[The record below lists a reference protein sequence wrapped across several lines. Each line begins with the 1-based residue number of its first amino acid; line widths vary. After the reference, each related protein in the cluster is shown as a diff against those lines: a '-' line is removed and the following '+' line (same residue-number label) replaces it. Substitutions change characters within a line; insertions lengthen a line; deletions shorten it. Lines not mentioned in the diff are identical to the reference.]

1 MHDRAFFP
9 AVVCWEPIETLCGSQ
24 SLKGIKTVQ
33 YIPTKVASIAV
44 AVAAFCAATPAMA
57 DVVTFEWDPTGALP
71 ALSTPGSAFT
81 ADNIET
87 TNYLYAVQ
95 PPGGV
100 GAFPEFFTLRVQQF
114 DHGGAVVSTPGL
126 NGTAGATGSYGLYFN
141 IAADF
146 ERIAGVNT
154 FHSLDIALMADP
166 GNNDGASSST
176 PSGLSFANTGA
187 TGAAD
192 DFALATGS
200 LLSAQL
206 QMDADGTRHAH
217 FVETFQSA
225 PGEADFFS
233 TPLSQFLMIE
243 EFLTTPLSTFST
255 SPGPGGSTI
264 QMVNGGDGA
273 IDLRVP
279 EPASLM
285 LMGTGLLGLLGLR
298 GRFGKKV

>member
-1 MHDRAFFP
+1 MGVAAF
-9 AVVCWEPIETLCGSQ
+9 E
-24 SLKGIKTVQ
+24 GIKTMH
-33 YIPTKVASIAV
+33 YIPTRAASIAV
-44 AVAAFCAATPAMA
+44 AVAALCAAAPAMA
-57 DVVTFEWDPTGALP
+57 DVVTFKWDPTGAVP
-71 ALSTPGSAFT
+71 ALSGPGSAFT

-87 TNYLYAVQ
+87 KNYLYAVQ

-100 GAFPEFFTLRVQQF
+100 GPFPELFTLRVQKF
-114 DHGGAVVSTPGL
+114 DSGGVVVSTPGL
-126 NGTAGATGSYGLYFN
+126 NASAGAPGSYGLYFN
-141 IAADF
+141 IMANF

-200 LLSAQL
+200 LVAAQL

-217 FVETFQSA
+217 FVETFQSV
-225 PGEADFFS
+225 PGEAGFFS
-233 TPLSQFLMIE
+233 TPLSQFGVIE
-243 EFLTTPLSTFST
+243 EFLTTPASTFST

-285 LMGTGLLGLLGLR
+285 LLTTGLAAFALVR
-298 GRFGKKV
+298 RRRQV

>member
-1 MHDRAFFP
+1 MNRAMTAAAAIA
-9 AVVCWEPIETLCGSQ
+9 AVL
-24 SLKGIKTVQ
+24 
-33 YIPTKVASIAV
+33 
-44 AVAAFCAATPAMA
+44 AANSRTPANA
-57 DVVTFEWDPTGALP
+57 NGVPFTWDPAGAAPPLAGP
-71 ALSTPGSAFT
+71 EKAFK

-87 TNYLYAVQ
+87 KNYLYAVQ

-100 GAFPEFFTLRVQQF
+100 GAFPELFTLRVQQF
-114 DHGGAVVSTPGL
+114 DHGGAAVSTPGL
-126 NGTAGATGSYGLYFN
+126 NGTPGAAGSYGLYFN
-141 IAADF
+141 IMANF

-187 TGAAD
+187 SGAAD
-192 DFALATGS
+192 DFVLATGS

-206 QMDADGTRHAH
+206 QLDADGTRHAH

-233 TPLSQFLMIE
+233 TPLSQFAMIE
-243 EFLTTPLSTFST
+243 EFLTTPASTFST
-255 SPGPGGSTI
+255 APGPGGSTI

-285 LMGTGLLGLLGLR
+285 LLASGLVAFALVR
-298 GRFGKKV
+298 RRRQV

>member
-1 MHDRAFFP
+1 MP
-9 AVVCWEPIETLCGSQ
+9 AQ
-24 SLKGIKTVQ
+24 SLKGITTMQ
-33 YIPTKVASIAV
+33 YIPTKAVSIAV

-57 DVVTFEWDPTGALP
+57 GVVTFRWDPTGALP
-71 ALSTPGSAFT
+71 ALSGPGSAFT

-87 TNYLYAVQ
+87 KNYLYAVQ

-100 GAFPEFFTLRVQQF
+100 GPFPELFTMRVQQF
-114 DHGGAVVSTPGL
+114 DQSGAAVSTPGL
-126 NGTAGATGSYGLYFN
+126 NGTAGAAGSYGLYFN
-141 IAADF
+141 IMANF

-166 GNNDGASSST
+166 GNNDGALSST

-206 QMDADGTRHAH
+206 QLDANGTRHAH
-217 FVETFQSA
+217 FVETFKSA
-225 PGEADFFS
+225 TGEAGFFS
-233 TPLSQFLMIE
+233 TPLSQFAVIE
-243 EFLTTPLSTFST
+243 EFLTTPSSTFST

-285 LMGTGLLGLLGLR
+285 LMGGGLAAFALVR
-298 GRFGKKV
+298 RRRQV

>member
-1 MHDRAFFP
+1 MR
-9 AVVCWEPIETLCGSQ
+9 SQ
-24 SLKGIKTVQ
+24 SLKGINPMH
-33 YIPTKVASIAV
+33 YIPTKATSIVV
-44 AVAAFCAATPAMA
+44 AVAAFCAPTPAMA
-57 DVVTFEWDPTGALP
+57 DVVTFTWDPAGALP
-71 ALSTPGSAFT
+71 ALSAPASAFT
-81 ADNIET
+81 ADHIDT
-87 TNYLYAVQ
+87 KNYLYAVQ
-95 PPGGV
+95 PSGGV
-100 GAFPEFFTLRVQQF
+100 GPFPEFFTLRVQQF
-114 DHGGAVVSTPGL
+114 DQGGAAVSTPGL
-126 NGTAGATGSYGLYFN
+126 NGTAGAAGSYGLYFN
-141 IAADF
+141 ITANF

-192 DFALATGS
+192 DFVLATGS

-206 QMDADGTRHAH
+206 QLDADGTRHAH

-225 PGEADFFS
+225 PGEAGFFS
-233 TPLSQFLMIE
+233 TPLSQFAMIE
-243 EFLTTPLSTFST
+243 EFLTTPSSTFST
-255 SPGPGGSTI
+255 APGPGGSTI

-285 LMGTGLLGLLGLR
+285 LLASGLAAFALVR
-298 GRFGKKV
+298 RRRQV